1 MRVVYIGVEFVR
13 VDVYYRVDMVM
24 ISIENNNK
32 VIIWGVIFLLKKVL
46 RYILKKIKLVLFRLN
61 INIVVRVNIFY
72 IYRYLN

>member
-32 VIIWGVIFLLKKVL
+32 VII
-46 RYILKKIKLVLFRLN
+46 
-61 INIVVRVNIFY
+61 
-72 IYRYLN
+72 

>member
-1 MRVVYIGVEFVR
+1 MRVVYIGVEFVW

-46 RYILKKIKLVLFRLN
+46 RYI
-61 INIVVRVNIFY
+61 
-72 IYRYLN
+72 